1 MFTDP
6 FSVTYNGSGL
16 SLPRTETAKDYNRY
30 KTADGEFE
38 VIISNNLNQSGNNG
52 IGTASIKLVRRLPD
66 STPGNA
72 FDAYRDIRNSFG
84 FSYSFDAITR
94 AEASIDIPRLRTA
107 LDTLVNSTL
116 QVESSVVKSNRRRG
130 KHYTL

>member
-16 SLPRTETAKDYNRY
+16 SLPRTEAAKDYNRY

-38 VIISNNLNQSGNNG
+38 VIISNNLSQSGNNG

-84 FSYSFDAITR
+84 FSYSFDAMTR

-107 LDTLVNSTL
+107 LDTLVTSTL
-116 QVESSVVKSNRRRG
+116 QGRIISGEK
-130 KHYTL
+130 